1 MSISLKRFLRSHLRI
16 LRKVLFEKVKWA
28 RQNAG
33 NNRYLLGS
41 SGYKSGKIKAFPK
54 KVSKFFGNSE
64 IIRTFAPL
72 EPAKPLNDAQM
83 CGSFYFYTMS
93 NRVPFQKSYTNAHDL
108 VRLLQSRGL
117 TVTDTA
123 KAESYL
129 EYIGY
134 YRLSAYMYPLLQMPK
149 NQHRYKPNT
158 SFNQVMML
166 YRFDKKLRL
175 LIFNEIEKIEVAV
188 RSAIVN
194 TGSEM
199 TNDPFWM
206 TDRRNFIDAG
216 KFRHTMDLI
225 DGELR
230 RSRED
235 FIDHFKQT
243 YSDAYPPAWILAEV
257 LPFGVLT
264 NIYSN
269 IRVPRIKK
277 RIAQKF
283 GLQVA
288 PFESWLTI
296 VALTRNSCCHHAR
309 VWNKQ
314 NTIRPMMPN
323 RMTGRWISLPTDP
336 LRIYFNLCII
346 KYFLDVIS
354 PQNDMKVKIDTLLVN
369 YPDIDIA
376 AMGFPQGW
384 ENEPVWQ

>member
-1 MSISLKRFLRSHLRI
+1 
-16 LRKVLFEKVKWA
+16 
-28 RQNAG
+28 
-33 NNRYLLGS
+33 
-41 SGYKSGKIKAFPK
+41 
-54 KVSKFFGNSE
+54 
-64 IIRTFAPL
+64 
-72 EPAKPLNDAQM
+72 
-83 CGSFYFYTMS
+83 MS
-93 NRVPFQKSYTNAHDL
+93 NRIPFQKPYNSAHNL
-108 VRLLQSRGL
+108 VSLLQSRGL

-149 NQHRYKPNT
+149 EHHRYKPNT
-158 SFNQVMML
+158 TFSQVMTL

-194 TGSEM
+194 IGSEIAG
-199 TNDPFWM
+199 DPFWM
-206 TDRRNFIDAG
+206 TDSRNFVDAS

-225 DGELR
+225 DAELR

-235 FIDHFKQT
+235 FIVHFKDT

-257 LPFGVLT
+257 LPFGVIT

-269 IRVPRIKK
+269 IKVPRIKK
-277 RIAQKF
+277 RIAQRF

-323 RMTGRWISLPTDP
+323 RMIGRWISFATDS

-346 KYFLDVIS
+346 KYFLNIIS
-354 PQNDMKVKIDTLLVN
+354 PNNDMKGKIDALLSA
-369 YPDIDIA
+369 YPSIDTN
-376 AMGFPQGW
+376 AMGFPRGW
-384 ENEPVWQ
+384 ENEPLWQ